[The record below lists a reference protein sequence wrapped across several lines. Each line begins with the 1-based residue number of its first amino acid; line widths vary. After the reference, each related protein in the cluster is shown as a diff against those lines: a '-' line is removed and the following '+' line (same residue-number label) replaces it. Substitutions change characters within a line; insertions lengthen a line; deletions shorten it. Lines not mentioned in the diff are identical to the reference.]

1 MFSTVRDRFSFQQPF
16 ESVSEIEELDLASIQ
31 ADPTLSFAEL
41 GSGETYFSFAIKTPA
56 EKRSELLDEVIRI
69 GMSCGAY
76 AVSSSNNGE
85 LPLHVAVRVGD
96 VEMFSRI
103 LAVNPESLTCPDY
116 GDKTPLSLLYAQ
128 KYSREFSPNYPMY
141 EMCAVVA
148 EVAPVSFMEPIVKGG
163 RISTWLHRVLHAFPF
178 SYKLHDLMLSLTPEW
193 FIGITDDQGNT
204 PLQYAVAS
212 LHWAIGDEAKLACFP
227 RIVYMARE
235 YPAALSADVYK
246 AHITDRVGHT
256 LHYLFAWLGWA
267 DNRNGRKA
275 EESLCALIRM
285 NQEAVA
291 TVSTIGS
298 HRHNSILQIAC
309 QKQMGYPVIAEL
321 IRSAPEHAWLCSGYF
336 NNPFAPYTRTAL
348 KDALGALSTQA
359 RVHAMDAWAML
370 RRNRYKKA
378 EVPVPVAEVA

>member
-1 MFSTVRDRFSFQQPF
+1 MPSYHSCPF
-16 ESVSEIEELDLASIQ
+16 EPIYEAEENDLA
-31 ADPTLSFAEL
+31 ALLEDPDVACTPLDN
-41 GSGETYFSFAIKTPA
+41 GDTYFMFAIGVPTD
-56 EKRSELLDEVIRI
+56 ERTELQDEILRV
-69 GMSCGAY
+69 GMDNGAY
-76 AVSSSNNGE
+76 TVPNCVNGE
-85 LPLHVAVRVGD
+85 YPIHVAVRVGNA
-96 VEMFSRI
+96 EMFWEI
-103 LAVNPESLTCPDY
+103 IVAYPESLKFNNY
-116 GDKTPLSLLYAQ
+116 SDKTPLDLLYAQ

-141 EMCAVVA
+141 EMCAA
-148 EVAPVSFMEPIVKGG
+148 LAAIAPELFMDPIIKGG
-163 RISTWLHRVLHAFPF
+163 RLSTWLHRVLHAFPF
-178 SYKLHDLMLSLTPEW
+178 SYKLHDLMLSLTPKW

-212 LHWAIGDEAKLACFP
+212 LLWAIGDEAKLACFP

-285 NQEAVA
+285 NPDAVA
-291 TVSTIGS
+291 KVSVIGA

-348 KDALGALSTQA
+348 KDALGALSSQA
-359 RVHAMDAWAML
+359 RAHAMIAWAML